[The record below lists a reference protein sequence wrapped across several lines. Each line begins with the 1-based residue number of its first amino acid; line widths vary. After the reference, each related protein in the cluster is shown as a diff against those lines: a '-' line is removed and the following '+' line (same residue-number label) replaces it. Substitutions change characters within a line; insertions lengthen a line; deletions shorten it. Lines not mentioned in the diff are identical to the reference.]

1 MLKVFKGDNI
11 TVKKGE
17 PIEIP
22 AEATGLP
29 PPKVEWFKDEV
40 IIAEPTETL
49 LMETKEVNRMKV
61 DTKLSIPVAARKDKG
76 TYTITASN
84 RLGNASHTI
93 TVMVLGEYYIFYF
106 GI

>member
-1 MLKVFKGDNI
+1 M
-11 TVKKGE
+11 
-17 PIEIP
+17 
-22 AEATGLP
+22 
-29 PPKVEWFKDEV
+29 EWFKDEV